1 MFLIL
6 DFVTS
11 TNVDNHTHL
20 KGMQKQKNIC
30 RQKQTYKNMQENAT
44 SQITQIDDSR
54 TLIAFKYV
62 HSTEKDTN

>member
-1 MFLIL
+1 
-6 DFVTS
+6 
-11 TNVDNHTHL
+11 
-20 KGMQKQKNIC
+20 
-30 RQKQTYKNMQENAT
+30 MQENAT

>member
-20 KGMQKQKNIC
+20 KGMQKQKKHLQAKTNI
-30 RQKQTYKNMQENAT
+30 QKYARKCNF
-44 SQITQIDDSR
+44 SD
-54 TLIAFKYV
+54 
-62 HSTEKDTN
+62 HSDR